1 MPLLSRSHDVTMPE
15 RLRARRANRLG
26 ADLIVSFGVAD
37 ERLAVYYYSSNL
49 GRSEVGALLAQAVA
63 SRLGTDYEGRATP
76 MLKETRAPAIVV
88 EAPDLDEKTAV
99 AVVDGI
105 DDFFRQ
111 AGRSR

>member
-1 MPLLSRSHDVTMPE
+1 MARTRSSS
-15 RLRARRANRLG
+15 AG
-26 ADLIVSFGVAD
+26 AVAPTTRPAFG
-37 ERLAVYYYSSNL
+37 
-49 GRSEVGALLAQAVA
+49 AQAVA